1 MIIYLDS
8 VQKQCR
14 ETMENGTKNTI
25 YRNFLSEDSILS
37 QKIWAK
43 PTSPKH
49 FVDMPRYLV
58 DSIISDCIL
67 HCLVEL

>member
-14 ETMENGTKNTI
+14 ETMENDTKNTI

-43 PTSPKH
+43 PTSPNI
-49 FVDMPRYLV
+49 FMVT
-58 DSIISDCIL
+58 I
-67 HCLVEL
+67 

>member
-37 QKIWAK
+37 KKYGRNQLR
-43 PTSPKH
+43 PT
-49 FVDMPRYLV
+49 FLW
-58 DSIISDCIL
+58 
-67 HCLVEL
+67 